1 MDNKVI
7 PCGNACQINCS
18 DAAAFPAS
26 MAARLV
32 PNFETQYCVLKDSDE
47 CATETDDGE
56 ASHNQFHFF

>member
-32 PNFETQYCVLKDSDE
+32 PNSK
-47 CATETDDGE
+47 
-56 ASHNQFHFF
+56 HNIAF

>member
-32 PNFETQYCVLKDSDE
+32 PNSKPQYCVLKDSDE